1 MNKLLRRCI
10 PIKNAKYTSSVKYHC
25 LEYLKRNS
33 VELYLNYCGKEYCEP
48 GHHYGPAKRTEFL
61 LHYILD
67 GSGTFTCSN
76 KTYTLHK
83 NDAFLIMPDEIT
95 SYCADSETPWTYV
108 WIGFNGSKASD
119 CLRYAGFSYESRI
132 QSFPNSEFIKQCIDN
147 ILEAHQ
153 LTYAHDLIR
162 QSNLMLLLSSMIQIH
177 QETHPKQNEENEYPQ
192 QVYIEY
198 ATDFIE
204 RHIHE
209 NIKVS
214 DIASFIGIDRSYLT
228 KIFKKM
234 LDLSPQE
241 YLINLRM
248 NKASSLLKT
257 TDYTIS
263 QIAEEVG
270 YNSTLS
276 FTKAFKLKYNISPGA
291 YRTQSETTILASH
304 KEMPH

>member
-1 MNKLLRRCI
+1 MLRRCI
-10 PIKNAKYTSSVKYHC
+10 IIENAKYTSSVKYHC

-33 VELYLNYCGKEYCEP
+33 VELYLNYCGKENCEP
-48 GHHYGPAKRTEFL
+48 GHSYGPAKRQEYL
-61 LHYILD
+61 LHYIVE
-67 GSGTFTCSN
+67 GSGTFTCNN
-76 KTYTLHK
+76 KTYELHQ

-95 SYCADSETPWTYV
+95 SYRADSKTPWSYV

-119 CLRYAGFSYESRI
+119 CLRYAGFNSENRI
-132 QSFPNSEFIKQCIDN
+132 QSFKNATFIKQCVDQ
-147 ILEAHQ
+147 ILDAHQ

-162 QSNLMLLLSSMIQIH
+162 QSNLMLLLSAMIQAY
-177 QETHPKQNEENEYPQ
+177 QEKCPDCIDDTEYPQ

-228 KIFKKM
+228 KIFKKI

-263 QIAEEVG
+263 QIAEKVG
-270 YNSTLS
+270 YNTTLA
-276 FTKAFKLKYNISPGA
+276 FTKAFKSKYDVSPGV
-291 YRTQSETTILASH
+291 YRSQTEVPTLSTQ
-304 KEMPH
+304 KGKPQ